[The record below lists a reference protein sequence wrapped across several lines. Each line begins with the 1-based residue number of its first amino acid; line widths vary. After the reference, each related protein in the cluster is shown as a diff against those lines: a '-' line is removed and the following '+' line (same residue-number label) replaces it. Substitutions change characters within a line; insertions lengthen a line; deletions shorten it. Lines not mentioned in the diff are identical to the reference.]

1 MELLVGNSVYNEH
14 EEEESHH
21 RDGSENEARS
31 KDSESK
37 DSGLT
42 DKSVDLSRIFH
53 TEGVEGQESSVG
65 RHPPWDPTP
74 QVPDRIIEVGESN
87 WTTGPRYSTQETL

>member
-42 DKSVDLSRIFH
+42 DKSLDLSRILH
-53 TEGVEGQESSVG
+53 TEGVEGQESSV
-65 RHPPWDPTP
+65 
-74 QVPDRIIEVGESN
+74 PDTIIEVGESN
-87 WTTGPRYSTQETL
+87 WTTGPRYSTQETV